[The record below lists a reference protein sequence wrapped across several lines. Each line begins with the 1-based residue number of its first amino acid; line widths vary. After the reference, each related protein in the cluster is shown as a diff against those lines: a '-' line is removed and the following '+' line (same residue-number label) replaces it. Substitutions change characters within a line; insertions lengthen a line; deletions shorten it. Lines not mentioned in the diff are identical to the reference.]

1 MGGGA
6 EMNGPTQCISAKC
19 SECQKTKVLE
29 VPSEGLAAYQNGA
42 FIQRALPMLS
52 AGDRELL
59 ISGICGPCFDK
70 LFEEVEEQYADQ

>member
-1 MGGGA
+1 MDNA
-6 EMNGPTQCISAKC
+6 TQCISAKC
-19 SECQKTKVLE
+19 SECQTTKVLE
-29 VPSEGLAAYQNGA
+29 VPIEGLDAYRNGA
-42 FIQRALPMLS
+42 LIQRALPMLS